1 MVYWIFR
8 FDFLALHMFC
18 WSIAEYV
25 CSLLQIGYWKNVRLF
40 SFHIIYIFVIIGAWQ
55 PVTLYIFCRVLFQS
69 NAQRM
74 HRNHWGD
81 KICGRK
87 TSDIGYAPILFSIII
102 LCIILFINS
111 VVAGRKSIVFE
122 YFMFSIGL
130 LEIWDFNP
138 DCILI
143 CHSSSQVDQSNCCS
157 WTLVMDCCFFSC
169 WFTYNVL

>member
-1 MVYWIFR
+1 M
-8 FDFLALHMFC
+8 
-18 WSIAEYV
+18 
-25 CSLLQIGYWKNVRLF
+25 
-40 SFHIIYIFVIIGAWQ
+40 
-55 PVTLYIFCRVLFQS
+55 TLYIFCRVLFQS

-130 LEIWDFNP
+130 LEI
-138 DCILI
+138 
-143 CHSSSQVDQSNCCS
+143 
-157 WTLVMDCCFFSC
+157 
-169 WFTYNVL
+169 